1 MSDENNHANAVA
13 AQLRQ
18 AARGGDLPD
27 EEPGEG
33 ESNDGAGGTRPV
45 PPQVPPTPEE
55 DSDE

>member
-1 MSDENNHANAVA
+1 MSDENTHANAVA
-13 AQLRQ
+13 ARHYL
-18 AARGGDLPD
+18 D